1 MSTTIITNQAAVKF
15 SVKDIIDSLNKSPDR
30 HQVTDLLETVYGA
43 RHLFSTWQNEY
54 VFLVEEYI
62 ESNVWPQEPK
72 WNAFLPVLPKDD
84 IVCGYIREALTSF
97 EGGMVKFKGSGRTS
111 PESALRKLRNTLK
124 DAPSFDDYLR
134 FNPRGFDFIYDMHED
149 VDAEAKEIISKL
161 GFDITKECYNHK
173 TSTTEV
179 GFLRFNIA
187 VRNVSDILKVIMIN
201 AISTQS
207 TKVSTPRYQSSVL
220 NKITNTMLNKVN
232 A

>member
-1 MSTTIITNQAAVKF
+1 MSTTIITNQVAVKF
-15 SVKDIIDSLNKSPDR
+15 SVKDIIDSLNKSPDS
-30 HQVTDLLETVYGA
+30 HQVTDLLKTVYGA
-43 RHLFSTWQNEY
+43 RHLFSMWQDEY

-72 WNAFLPVLPKDD
+72 WSAFLPVLPKEN
-84 IVCGYIREALTSF
+84 IVCGYIREALTLF

-124 DAPSFDDYLR
+124 DAPNFDDYLR
-134 FNPRGFDFIYDMHED
+134 FNPRGLDFIFDMHED

-161 GFDITKECYNHK
+161 GFDVTKESYNQK
-173 TSTTEV
+173 STTTEI

-187 VRNVSDILKVIMIN
+187 VRNVRDIVKVIMIN

-207 TKVSTPRYQSSVL
+207 SKVSKPRYQSSVL
-220 NKITNTMLNKVN
+220 NKITNSMLNQVKD
-232 A
+232 